1 MKGEVPMARDLQT
14 FIKQLDA
21 AGELHRVRVEVDP
34 YLEMGAIA
42 DRVSKQPGGGKALL
56 FERVKGQRIPVLM
69 NAYGSLKRMEMALGV
84 EKSDRGLN
92 AIADRIESLIK
103 EAMPKPGLGFFD
115 KLAKLPMLAE
125 VGNWMP
131 KTVRKGACQE
141 VVHQGDDIKLSQLP
155 VLTTWPEDGGPFITL
170 GMSHTR
176 NKENGHRNVGLY
188 RLQVF
193 DDRTLG
199 FHTQLHHDGA
209 RNRHGYDANERMPV
223 AVSFGGDP
231 NLTYCAT
238 APLPPFL
245 SELMFAGFLRGDGIE
260 MVKCVT
266 NDLEV
271 PADSEIVIE
280 GYVNP
285 RELRREGPFGDHTGY
300 YSLADDYPVL
310 HVTAI
315 THKKDPVFPATIV
328 GRPPQEDAYLGLAT
342 ERIFLPLLRM
352 VLPEIRD
359 MHLPAA
365 GAFHNLVIISMKK
378 EYPGHAQKVMNAIW
392 GTGQIMFT
400 KCVVI
405 VDEDIDPHDMTE
417 VLFRITSNVDPRRDM
432 MFTEGPLDVLDH
444 SSDRF
449 AFGSKVGIDATR
461 KNKPFDDFKREW
473 PRDLV
478 FPDETLGQIERRWK
492 EYGF

>member
-1 MKGEVPMARDLQT
+1 
-14 FIKQLDA
+14 
-21 AGELHRVRVEVDP
+21 
-34 YLEMGAIA
+34 
-42 DRVSKQPGGGKALL
+42 DRVSKEPGGGKALL
-56 FERVKGQRIPVLM
+56 FEQVKGRRIPVLM
-69 NAYGSLKRMEMALGV
+69 NAYGSKRRMAMALGV
-84 EKSDRGLN
+84 EKEARGID
-92 AIADRIESLIK
+92 AVADRIEGLIK

-131 KTVRKGACQE
+131 KTVKKGACQE
-141 VVHQGDDIKLSQLP
+141 VVLTGDQIKLSRLP

-176 NKENGHRNVGLY
+176 NKATGHRNVGLY

-193 DDRTLG
+193 DDTTLG

-209 RNRHGYDANERMPV
+209 RNRHGYDRDEKMPV

-238 APLPPFL
+238 APLPPFV
-245 SELMFAGFLRGDGIE
+245 SEVMFAGFLRGEGIE

-285 RELRREGPFGDHTGY
+285 GELRREGPFGDHTGY

-315 THKKDPVFPATIV
+315 TMKKEPIFPATIV
-328 GRPPQEDAYLGLAT
+328 GRPPQEDEWLGYAT

-352 VLPEIRD
+352 VLPEVRD

-365 GAFHNLVIISMKK
+365 GAFHNLVIVSMKK
-378 EYPGHAQKVMNAIW
+378 EYPGHAQKVMSAIW

-400 KCVVI
+400 KCVVV
-405 VDEDIDPHDMTE
+405 VDEDIDPHDLTE
-417 VLFRITSNVDPRRDM
+417 VLFRITSNVDPKRDM
-432 MFTEGPLDVLDH
+432 LFTDGPLDVLDH
-444 SSDRF
+444 ASDRF

-461 KNKPFDDFKREW
+461 KNKPFDDYKREW
-473 PRDLV
+473 PRDLT
-478 FPDETLGQIERRWK
+478 FPDEILGRIDRRWK

>member
-1 MKGEVPMARDLQT
+1 MAHDFRAFL
-14 FIKQLDA
+14 KQLES
-21 AGELHRVRVEVDP
+21 AGELHRIKVEVDP
-34 YLEMGAIA
+34 HLEMGAIA
-42 DRVSKQPGGGKALL
+42 DRVSKEPGGGKALL
-56 FERVKGQRIPVLM
+56 FEKVKGQRMPVLM
-69 NAYGSLKRMEMALGV
+69 NAYGSKRRMAMALGV
-84 EKSDRGLN
+84 EKEARGID
-92 AIADRIESLIK
+92 AIADRIENLIK
-103 EAMPKPGLGFFD
+103 EALPKPGLGFFD

-131 KTVRKGACQE
+131 KTVKKGACQE
-141 VVHQGDDIKLSQLP
+141 VVLTGEQIKLSELP

-176 NKENGHRNVGLY
+176 NKETGHRNVGLY

-209 RNRHGYDANERMPV
+209 RNRHGYGRDEKMPV

-238 APLPPFL
+238 APLPPFV
-245 SELMFAGFLRGDGIE
+245 SEVMFAGFLRGEGIE

-285 RELRREGPFGDHTGY
+285 GELRREGPFGDHTGY

-315 THKKDPVFPATIV
+315 TMKKEPIFPATIV
-328 GRPPQEDAYLGLAT
+328 GRPPQEDEWLGYAT

-365 GAFHNLVIISMKK
+365 GAFHNLVIVSMKK
-378 EYPGHAQKVMNAIW
+378 EYPGHAQKVMSAIW

-400 KCVVI
+400 KCVVV
-405 VDEDIDPHDMTE
+405 VDEDIDPHDLTE

-432 MFTEGPLDVLDH
+432 LFTDGPLDVLDH
-444 SSDRF
+444 ASDRF

-461 KNKPFDDFKREW
+461 KNKPFDDYKREW
-473 PRDLV
+473 PRDLT
-478 FPDETLGQIERRWK
+478 FPDEILGRLDRRWK